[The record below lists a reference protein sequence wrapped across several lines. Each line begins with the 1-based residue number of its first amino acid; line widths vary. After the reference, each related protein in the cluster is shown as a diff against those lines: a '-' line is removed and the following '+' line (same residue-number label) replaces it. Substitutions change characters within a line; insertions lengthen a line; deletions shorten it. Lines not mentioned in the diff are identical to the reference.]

1 MSRTKNTHF
10 TFLPVLPEQR
20 VRSLHRATL
29 VDAKK
34 FEIIQ
39 RYIKENKGN
48 AIMSRAT
55 MTEIAHRVFKLAYP
69 HFYTFK
75 NVALRVKDS
84 HLFDLSRVR
93 CEVEKVKRAKP
104 TNKLVSVENTA
115 TDASLMCNASV
126 AEQHLYSDRK
136 RVQASLAAIAR
147 IEAPAQIET
156 VEDACARIEA
166 E

>member
-10 TFLPVLPEQR
+10 TFLPVLPDQR
-20 VRSLHRATL
+20 TRSLHRATL

-55 MTEIAHRVFKLAYP
+55 MSEIAHRVFKLAYP

-93 CEVEKVKRAKP
+93 CEVEKVKRAKASKRV
-104 TNKLVSVENTA
+104 TVENTA
-115 TDASLMCNASV
+115 LGASHMIEGTVCAQV
-126 AEQHLYSDRK
+126 A
-136 RVQASLAAIAR
+136 
-147 IEAPAQIET
+147 
-156 VEDACARIEA
+156 DACARIEDIA
-166 E
+166 DADDQLVASECCE

>member
-10 TFLPVLPEQR
+10 TFLPVLENQR
-20 VRSLHRATL
+20 TRSLHRATV

-34 FEIIQ
+34 YAIIQ

-55 MTEIAHRVFKLAYP
+55 MSEIAHRVFSLAYP

-93 CEVEKVKRAKP
+93 CEVEKVKRAK
-104 TNKLVSVENTA
+104 TNKRVTTVENTA
-115 TDASLMCNASV
+115 SIDASHMIEAPMSNEVCAQVDS
-126 AEQHLYSDRK
+126 
-136 RVQASLAAIAR
+136 SLAAI
-147 IEAPAQIET
+147 AQIET
-156 VEDACARIEA
+156 VEDACARIED
-166 E
+166 EE

>member
-10 TFLPVLPEQR
+10 TFLPVLPDQR
-20 VRSLHRATL
+20 TRSLHRATV

-34 FEIIQ
+34 FAIIQ

-48 AIMSRAT
+48 AVMSRAT
-55 MTEIAHRVFKLAYP
+55 MSEIAHRVFSLAYP

-93 CEVEKVKRAKP
+93 CEVEKVKRAK
-104 TNKLVSVENTA
+104 TNKRVTVENTA
-115 TDASLMCNASV
+115 LGASHMI
-126 AEQHLYSDRK
+126 K
-136 RVQASLAAIAR
+136 
-147 IEAPAQIET
+147 APAQIET
-156 VEDACARIEA
+156 VEDACARIEDIA
-166 E
+166 DTDDQLVASECCE